1 VKFAIILS
9 CFLGAGLIGSY
20 SIVMSQV
27 KDLENFYGNIDQY
40 AQTAVSS
47 NSSVNSP
54 YIPQPL
60 IDASQ
65 PLKNSPLQNR

>member
-1 VKFAIILS
+1 
-9 CFLGAGLIGSY
+9 
-20 SIVMSQV
+20 MSQI

>member
-1 VKFAIILS
+1 
-9 CFLGAGLIGSY
+9 
-20 SIVMSQV
+20 MNQV

-40 AQTAVSS
+40 AQTAVSG
-47 NSSVNSP
+47 NNSVNSP

-65 PLKNSPLQNR
+65 PLNNTPLQK

>member
-1 VKFAIILS
+1 VKFAILLS
-9 CFLGAGLIGSY
+9 CILGAGFITVY
-20 SIVMSQV
+20 STVMNQV

-40 AQTAVSS
+40 AQTAVSG
-47 NSSVNSP
+47 NNSVNSP

-65 PLKNSPLQNR
+65 PLNNTPLQK